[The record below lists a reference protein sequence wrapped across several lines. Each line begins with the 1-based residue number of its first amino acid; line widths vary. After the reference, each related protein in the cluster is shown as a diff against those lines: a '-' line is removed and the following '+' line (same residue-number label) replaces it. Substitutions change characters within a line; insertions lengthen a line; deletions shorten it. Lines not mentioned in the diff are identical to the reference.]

1 MYQPEN
7 TVDASVLVET
17 RNLQRMKLEGENAY
31 AATEPG
37 GVRSVADGADNLNGN
52 FDLVGASD
60 GATTADIDGVTAA
73 MPSEVF
79 EGKADM
85 ENRVGASIAGSAE
98 PATDSVVDEQAISMT
113 ESRRSELL

>member
-17 RNLQRMKLEGENAY
+17 MNLQRMKLEGGNAY
-31 AATEPG
+31 AATDPG
-37 GVRSVADGADNLNGN
+37 GLRSVADGANNLNGN
-52 FDLVGASD
+52 FDLVVASD

-85 ENRVGASIAGSAE
+85 ENRVGTSIAGSAE
-98 PATDSVVDEQAISMT
+98 LATDSVVDEQAISMT